1 MRKYKKIDPDLWD
14 RKELFEFFSKMSQ
27 PFYSVTFTVDV
38 TKLYNYVKYKGLS
51 FYYALVYL
59 CTEAVNDTEA
69 FLYVLREGELYKIDR
84 REPSFTDLKPGSEKF
99 YIVTM
104 PAGEHM
110 EEFCFAARKKSGAQT
125 DFIDGSQE
133 TDELIY
139 FACLPWIELTAL
151 TNEREFCADDSV
163 PRIAWGKYREENGSK
178 KLQMSMELNHR
189 FTDGVHVGK
198 FYEALR
204 EKIERLNITCAD

>member
-1 MRKYKKIDPDLWD
+1 MRKVDMESWN
-14 RKELFEFFSKMSQ
+14 RKELFDFFSKMSH

-38 TKLYNYVKYKGLS
+38 TRLYQYVKAKGLS

-69 FLYVLREGELYKIDR
+69 FLYVLRNGELYRIDR
-84 REPSFTDLKPGSEKF
+84 REPSFTDLKPGAEQF

-104 PAGEHM
+104 QAGNTLDD
-110 EEFCFAARKKSGAQT
+110 FCRTAKKKSSEQT
-125 DFIDGSQE
+125 GFIAEEEE

-139 FACLPWIELTAL
+139 FSCLPWVELTAL
-151 TNEREFCADDSV
+151 TNERDFCADDSV

-178 KLQMSMELNHR
+178 KLQISMELNHR
-189 FTDGVHVGK
+189 FTDGVHVGR
-198 FYEALR
+198 FYEALCR
-204 EKIERLNITCAD
+204 RMEELEVTDHI